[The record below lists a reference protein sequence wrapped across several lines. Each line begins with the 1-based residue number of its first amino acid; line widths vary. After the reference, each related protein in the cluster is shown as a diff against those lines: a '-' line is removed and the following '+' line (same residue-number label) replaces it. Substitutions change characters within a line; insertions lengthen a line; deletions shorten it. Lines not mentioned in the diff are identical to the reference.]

1 MKSRVV
7 KCSVFLAGH
16 HTSVSLEDE
25 FWHGLKGIAAG
36 RHLQL
41 NEVIHEIGTK
51 RQSGNY
57 PQHSAV
63 RAGALSQP
71 RSEPYVPGSSIRPA
85 RWIVRSERRDDFL
98 GKRYRSNTAPL
109 PFRAQG
115 AS

>member
-51 RQSGNY
+51 RQT
-57 PQHSAV
+57 ATI
-63 RAGALSQP
+63 LST
-71 RSEPYVPGSSIRPA
+71 RLFVLEH
-85 RWIVRSERRDDFL
+85 
-98 GKRYRSNTAPL
+98 YRS
-109 PFRAQG
+109 QG
-115 AS
+115 RSLTSRGARLDRPDGLCDPSVEMIF